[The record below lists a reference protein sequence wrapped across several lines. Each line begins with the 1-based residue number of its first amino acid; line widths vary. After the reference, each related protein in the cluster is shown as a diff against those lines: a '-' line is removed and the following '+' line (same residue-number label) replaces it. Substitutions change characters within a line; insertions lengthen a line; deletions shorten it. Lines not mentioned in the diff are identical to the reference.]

1 MCVFAYILTH
11 MCIPFTPLLSYNP
24 TQIVNSNKPYG
35 KPIHKTSENQELYK
49 PLSHTATGTIAKAH

>member
-11 MCIPFTPLLSYNP
+11 MLISFTPLLSYNP

-35 KPIHKTSENQELYK
+35 KPIHKTSENQELYR
-49 PLSHTATGTIAKAH
+49 PLFNTATSTIMKAP